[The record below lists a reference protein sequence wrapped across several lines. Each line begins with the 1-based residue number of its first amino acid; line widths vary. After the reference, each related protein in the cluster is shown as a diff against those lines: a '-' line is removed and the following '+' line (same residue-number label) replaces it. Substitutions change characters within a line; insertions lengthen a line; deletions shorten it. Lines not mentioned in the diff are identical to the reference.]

1 MRDRGRAGL
10 WRLPRGVVAMAALLH
25 ARGFHASRQL
35 LDHYRTLGLQYNAGP
50 KEIKDARASGARAV
64 RAAPTRGRAGS

>member
-1 MRDRGRAGL
+1 
-10 WRLPRGVVAMAALLH
+10 MAALLH
-25 ARGFHASRQL
+25 VRGFHASRQL

-64 RAAPTRGRAGS
+64 CAAPTRGRAGS

>member
-1 MRDRGRAGL
+1 
-10 WRLPRGVVAMAALLH
+10 MAALLH
-25 ARGFHASRQL
+25 PRSFHASRQL

>member
-1 MRDRGRAGL
+1 
-10 WRLPRGVVAMAALLH
+10 MAALLH

-50 KEIKDARASGARAV
+50 KEIKDARASGARAG